1 MISFYT
7 YNEFGW
13 THSMGA
19 FKSAK
24 QLVCWPS
31 D

>member
-1 MISFYT
+1 MA
-7 YNEFGW
+7 
-13 THSMGA
+13 A